1 MGDSKPEIN
10 PEAEEEKPL
19 MIPSYMVPLVPIV
32 DRFLTNYV
40 QGKYGPAKLLRKW
53 KRERISPC
61 DGT

>member
-1 MGDSKPEIN
+1 MGESKPEID
-10 PEAEEEKPL
+10 PGTEEEKPL